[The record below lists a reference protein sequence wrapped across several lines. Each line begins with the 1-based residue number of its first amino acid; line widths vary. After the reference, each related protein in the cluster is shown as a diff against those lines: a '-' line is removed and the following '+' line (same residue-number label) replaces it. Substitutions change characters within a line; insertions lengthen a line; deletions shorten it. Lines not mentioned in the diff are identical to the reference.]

1 MASAPKFTF
10 DMIDSAGYGYHRV
23 WQERAYLVRL
33 AFIPLIIKFIL
44 TLCVYAFGYE
54 DEILR
59 RGLIMLPGAL
69 VQGWVLGQ
77 FLRTLMME
85 ERWPMPLPKAGDELA
100 ISKLILRARGIISA
114 TLVYTLIALIV
125 NVMGWGASLL
135 DGSLQDLAAQQA
147 AGTVERDDNPLFFF
161 PALIMIGSLVMIFP
175 LLWVYIPYAVLMPMK
190 DYLTRVIGF
199 LPSLKMFCVFLICMV
214 PINVMASLFS
224 YALVRPYGD
233 TLDAAPAVIRFIMLL
248 ISVGADMITA
258 LIVTTG
264 MAYALR
270 DVVPRHP
277 AALANVK
284 S

>member
-23 WQERAYLVRL
+23 WQERAYLMRL

-44 TLCVYAFGYE
+44 TLCVYAFGYQ

-59 RGLIMLPGAL
+59 RGLILLPAAL
-69 VQGWVLGQ
+69 VEGWVLGQ

-114 TLVYTLIALIV
+114 TLVYTLIALV
-125 NVMGWGASLL
+125 ANVMGWGASIL
-135 DGSLQDLAAQQA
+135 DESLKEMAAQQA
-147 AGTVERDDNPLFFF
+147 SGELENDGNPIFFI
-161 PALIMIGSLVMIFP
+161 PALMFIGVMIMAFP
-175 LLWVYIPYAVLMPMK
+175 LLWAYIPYAVLMPLR
-190 DYLTRVIGF
+190 DYLIRVMG
-199 LPSLKMFCVFLICMV
+199 LLTSLKMVGIFLICMV
-214 PINVMASLFS
+214 PLNVLASLLT
-224 YALVRPYGD
+224 YALVTPFGD
-233 TLDAAPAVIRFIMLL
+233 TISAAPAAVRFVL
-248 ISVGADMITA
+248 IILSTSADMLTA
-258 LIVTTG
+258 IIVTTG
-264 MAYALR
+264 MVYALR